1 MNADAKKLIELDPWL
16 APYENQLW
24 DRIAHTNWMR
34 SQFESLGGL
43 GGLVSHGH
51 RFFGFNADGRDV
63 VYREWAPNAT
73 WASLIGDFNGWD
85 RGANPMQRD
94 ENGIWEVRLPMDA
107 LPHGSLVKVHL
118 ATGSGDSFDRVPA
131 YITRAIQQPETGQYV
146 GQIWRPA
153 EEFSWQQSSPG
164 VGSLRIY
171 EAHVG
176 MAQEHGGVGTYDE
189 FRLNTLPRIAALGYN
204 TVQLMAIQE
213 HPYYGSFGYHVSSFY
228 APSSRFGT
236 PDELKA
242 LVDAA
247 HGMGLLVIMDLVH
260 SHSVKNIGEGLNQ
273 FDGSDFQYFHAG
285 GRGEHPAW
293 DSKLFDY
300 SKFEVQRFLLSNV
313 RYWLEEFRFDGFRF
327 DGVTS
332 MLYHSHGLGHAFGN
346 YDDYFGGDFD
356 KDAAG
361 YLALAN
367 EVAHMANP
375 RALTIAED
383 VSGLP
388 GLARPVDEGGIGFD
402 YRLSMGVPDLW
413 IKTLKEQQDEHWNL
427 AHLYSA
433 LSDRRPGE
441 NQVGYCESHDQAI
454 VGDKTIA
461 FWLMDAS
468 MYSGMSVFAQDLV
481 IDRGIALHKLIR
493 LITFSLAGGGYLNFM
508 GNEFGHPEWIDFPRE
523 GNNFSGHYAR
533 RQWSLVDAEH
543 LRYGG
548 LARFDQAMQRLD
560 ADYGILGDDLV
571 QQLAVHEDT
580 RQLIFR
586 RGPLVFAF
594 NFHATESFTD
604 LRIPVPDATDYQL
617 VLDSDAAEYGGHG
630 RIESGCRYSWLA
642 EPMYGCEQSTT
653 VYLPSRSAIVL
664 APINNANSRDLL

>member
-34 SQFESLGGL
+34 SQFESSGGL

-51 RFFGFNADGRDV
+51 RYFGFNADGSEM

-85 RGANPMQRD
+85 RGACPMTRD
-94 ENGIWEVRLPMDA
+94 ENGIWEVRLPKAA

-118 ATGSGDSFDRVPA
+118 ATASGESFDRVPA

-146 GQIWRPA
+146 GQIWRPT
-153 EEFSWQQSSPG
+153 EEFSWQQSSPD

-189 FRLNTLPRIAALGYN
+189 FRLHTLPRIAALGYN

-247 HGMGLLVIMDLVH
+247 HGLGLLVIMDLVH

-367 EVAHMANP
+367 EVAHLTNP

-441 NQVGYCESHDQAI
+441 KQVGYCESHDQAI

-468 MYSGMSVFAQDLV
+468 MYSGMSVFTQDLV

-493 LITFSLAGGGYLNFM
+493 LITFSLAGGAYLNFM

-560 ADYGILGDDLV
+560 ADFRILGDDLV

-604 LRIPVPDATDYQL
+604 LRIPVPDATDYRL

-630 RIESGCRYSWLA
+630 RIASECRYSWLA
-642 EPMYGCEQSTT
+642 EPMYGCAQSTT

-664 APINNANSRDLL
+664 APIDNVNS